1 MSSGLDTRPGAT
13 TVELDDLV
21 SLAWTG
27 RIRVPHFQRD
37 FRWTREDVIRLF
49 DSIVKGYPVGS
60 LLLWRRPAAARRVR
74 LGALSINAPAVDQAL
89 WVVDGQQR
97 ITSLAN
103 VLHDEGTADPRFAL
117 AYDVRTC
124 RIVGR
129 PAVEDPYIIPLPV
142 VFDLTRV
149 LQWFAAH
156 PEAVE
161 YQDVAFELA
170 KNLRQFSIP
179 AYQVVQED
187 VETLQD
193 IFDRMNNYGKR
204 LSRAEI
210 FSALNA
216 GGEADASSKL
226 DLEQIADHVEGQF
239 EFGRLDADTVLR
251 AILARRG
258 ADVQREIRLEFDD
271 NRRAGLEF
279 PNENR
284 DAAFEAGEEALFRAV
299 RFLQEIG
306 VPHFALLPYRYLLVV
321 LSRVFAHH
329 PNPDPAN
336 MTLLRRWF
344 WRAAVLGPE
353 IFKGSATGAM
363 RMLCTRVRPGDLTGS
378 VSDLIA
384 ALDNHHVRVPDLRR
398 FRTNEAAAKITLCS
412 WWDLGPRSPD
422 TAHPFDRTQL
432 AEALIDRSTAADAV
446 PALFTRPMVP
456 EPYRLWAANRV
467 LLPKLNEP
475 VNAVAGVFAQCPI
488 TIDQECWVAVLAS
501 HSISAESVKLMS
513 GGEVSVFLETR
524 QADLQRVLE
533 SFLRRKCEWDFEDTP
548 PLNELLIEDLVDE
561 EGDDA
566 A

>member
-1 MSSGLDTRPGAT
+1 MSSGLETRPGAT
-13 TVELDDLV
+13 TIDLDDLV
-21 SLAWTG
+21 ELAWSG

-37 FRWTREDVIRLF
+37 FRWTRTDVIRLF
-49 DSIVKGYPVGS
+49 DSIVKRYPVGS
-60 LLLWRRPAAARRVR
+60 LLLWRRPAVEQRVP
-74 LGALSINAPAVDQAL
+74 LGVLSIDAPAVDQAL

-97 ITSLAN
+97 IVSLAN
-103 VLHDEGTADPRFAL
+103 ALHDDGATDPRFAL
-117 AYDVRTC
+117 AYDVQAR
-124 RIVGR
+124 RIVSQ
-129 PAVEDPYIIPLPV
+129 PAIEDPYAIPLPV
-142 VFDLTRV
+142 VFDLARV

-156 PEAVE
+156 PEVAD
-161 YQDVAFELA
+161 YQSAAFEFT

-187 VETLQD
+187 METLQD

-216 GGEADASSKL
+216 GSEADATSKL
-226 DLEQIADHVEGQF
+226 DLEQIADHVEDALG
-239 EFGRLDADTVLR
+239 FGRLDADTVLR

-258 ADVQREIRLEFDD
+258 ADVQREIRIEFDD
-271 NRRAGLEF
+271 NRRTGVEF
-279 PNENR
+279 PNEGR
-284 DAAFEAGEEALFRAV
+284 DVAFEAGQDALFRAV
-299 RFLQEIG
+299 QFLQSIG
-306 VPHFALLPYRYLLVV
+306 VPHFALLPYRYLIVV
-321 LSRVFAHH
+321 LTRAFAHY
-329 PNPDPAN
+329 PDPDPAN
-336 MTLLRRWF
+336 LRLLGRWF

-378 VSDLIA
+378 IDELLSV
-384 ALDNHHVRVPDLRR
+384 LDKHHVKVPDLHR

-422 TAHPFDRTQL
+422 TGNPFEQSQL
-432 AEALIDRSTAADAV
+432 AVALIDRPTAADVVLSIFARRTVPERYRLWSSNRVLV
-446 PALFTRPMVP
+446 PALDEPLSTVSGVFSQRPLLMAKD
-456 EPYRLWAANRV
+456 LWDRV
-467 LLPKLNEP
+467 LR
-475 VNAVAGVFAQCPI
+475 
-488 TIDQECWVAVLAS
+488 S
-501 HSISAESVKLMS
+501 HAISPESENLLSS
-513 GGEVSVFLETR
+513 GKVVGFLETR

-548 PLNELLIEDLVDE
+548 PLNELLIEDLIGE